1 MKGSEVVKTKKP
13 SESQKDS
20 NRLLIE
26 ETKIRNNFDDEE
38 LAQYLGFCT
47 SSFRERKANPC
58 KLTIEK
64 LQILLELT
72 RKEMKFV
79 ETA

>member
-1 MKGSEVVKTKKP
+1 MKSKKSSEW
-13 SESQKDS
+13 QNDS
-20 NRLLIE
+20 IRVLIE
-26 ETKIRNNFDDEE
+26 EAKIRNNFDDSE
-38 LAQYLGFCT
+38 LAQYIGLCT
-47 SSFRERKANPC
+47 STLRERKGNPG

-64 LQILLELT
+64 LQILLDLA

>member
-1 MKGSEVVKTKKP
+1 MKSKKP
-13 SESQKDS
+13 SEWQKD
-20 NRLLIE
+20 NIRVLIE
-26 ETKIRNNFDDEE
+26 EAKIRNNFDDDE
-38 LAQYLGFCT
+38 LAQYLGFST
-47 SSFRERKANPC
+47 NYFRERKANPC

-72 RKEMKFV
+72 KKEMKFS

>member
-1 MKGSEVVKTKKP
+1 MNKK
-13 SESQKDS
+13 STEWQNDS
-20 NRLLIE
+20 IRVLME
-26 ETKIRNNFDDEE
+26 EAKIRNNFDDSE
-38 LAQYLGFCT
+38 LAQYLGLCT
-47 SSFRERKANPC
+47 SSFRERKANPG

-72 RKEMKFV
+72 KKEMKFS